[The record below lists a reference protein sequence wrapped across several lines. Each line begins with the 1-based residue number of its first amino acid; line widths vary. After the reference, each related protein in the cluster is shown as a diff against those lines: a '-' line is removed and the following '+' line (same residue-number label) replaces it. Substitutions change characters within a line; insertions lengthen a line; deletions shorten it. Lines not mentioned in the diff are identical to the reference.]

1 MSQGLFY
8 CMLLAFQFGLQPK
21 IAKVFQNENINKSSI
36 VIVTE
41 LTKIFIAAITLP
53 LESDKEKRNIVENW
67 NIRNSI
73 TIAALPAILYAIQNL
88 TTQYAYQLIDPMTF
102 NLLNQTKTL
111 AAAFWLYIIM
121 GQKQT
126 YIQVFAL
133 ILLLVAA
140 FILTSKDINNFEDIF
155 SMININSES
164 IDIKIFSDLA
174 SLGNTG
180 LGILLV
186 ILASMI
192 SGISTALTQKTL
204 QIAAKGKGRN
214 SIFLSAEMAVYA
226 IPFLIISDKLNSNKN
241 SIKLGSDN
249 FFAHWNILTFIP
261 VLCNAFG
268 GIIVGL
274 VTKYAGGVKK
284 GFALI
289 AGLLITAFASWIID
303 KKKLRVNDWL
313 ALIIVAISIYLHSAK
328 FDEKKEKVA

>member
-1 MSQGLFY
+1 MKGLFW
-8 CMLLAFQFGLQPK
+8 CILLAFQFGLQPK
-21 IAKVFQNENINKSSI
+21 IAKVFQGESVNKSSI

-41 LTKIFIAAITLP
+41 ITKILIAAITLP
-53 LESDKEKRNIVENW
+53 LESKNEKHKIISNW
-67 NIRNSI
+67 SIRNSL

-88 TTQYAYQLIDPMTF
+88 ITQYAYQLIDPMTF

-126 YIQVFAL
+126 YIQIFAL

-140 FILTSKDINNFEDIF
+140 LVLTSKDINKVEDLF
-155 SMININSES
+155 NIV
-164 IDIKIFSDLA
+164 DIKIDIVNSKNIS

-186 ILASMI
+186 LSASMI
-192 SGISTALTQKTL
+192 SGVSTALTQKTL
-204 QIAAKGKGRN
+204 QIAATGGRN
-214 SIFLSAEMAVYA
+214 SVFLSAEMAVYA
-226 IPFLIISDKLNSNKN
+226 IPFLLISDKMNSNN
-241 SIKLGSDN
+241 RNNDDD
-249 FFAHWNILTFIP
+249 FFAHWNIYTFIP
-261 VLCNAFG
+261 VICNAFG

-274 VTKYAGGVKK
+274 VTKYAGGVRK

-303 KKKLRVNDWL
+303 NKKLRLNDWL
-313 ALIIVAISIYLHSAK
+313 AFIIVALSIYLHSAK
-328 FDEKKEKVA
+328 FEKKEKLK